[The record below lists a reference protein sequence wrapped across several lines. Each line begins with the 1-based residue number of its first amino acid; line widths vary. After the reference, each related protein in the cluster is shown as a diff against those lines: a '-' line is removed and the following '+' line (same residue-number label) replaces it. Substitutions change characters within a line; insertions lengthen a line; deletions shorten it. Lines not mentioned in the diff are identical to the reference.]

1 MSSDS
6 NSTKFKDFINT
17 SYINI
22 NKAIK
27 FLSTIFIRILDKLVN
42 GFTIKKTNTT
52 QHKYYRFFIGILLIV
67 ILGLFY
73 YLNEKQ
79 NLFAIKNT
87 KYEILFILLLILFSI
102 YSFLFFVY
110 RNHTEWTSPDT
121 ASEAAKAAKAGEA
134 GETAKAGEAG
144 ETTSKAGKESETTKD
159 GKDVKESEAA
169 KDGEATSKAA
179 KESEDREAIK
189 AAEDYDTNKEY
200 AEIYNS
206 EKRKI
211 IDLSDIKPTIDTK
224 GPSDDAKAS
233 SNDIKS
239 ATLNKE
245 NLKKTLTIPLFNI
258 MKYLFYLLLIISIPL
273 FIISN
278 ILYLHNNNDK
288 FFNITKNILIVLVVL
303 TALAIIAA
311 IFSIK
316 APTTSSGSIY
326 CEMPPKKKDGKDHT
340 FTELLKNYAYYFLC
354 IFKNFIFF
362 IPCLIVI
369 LVDELNKDIRLT
381 PGPVYIL
388 FFILILLVILLFLL
402 PVIFKFIKTSN
413 KSDVLQG
420 SGPFYLNQER
430 TLGKYQNLNT
440 NLSKNITLPNVIVE
454 QQTTTRPNEEKLD
467 KIMSA
472 FNINKDQYKD
482 QQNLLNNSLTTTTT
496 KDTSNNGPDI
506 KSYSFTLFNDINS
519 AFNIKGEYNN
529 SVISKEKFP
538 YNYTYSI
545 SFYIYL
551 NPQPENTSL
560 AYTKDTVLFN
570 YAFKPVILY
579 NGKSQKIIVKS
590 RTISNRGDQLD
601 TIYELEN
608 PKFQKWLFFVI
619 NYDNNIID
627 VFIDGKLVG
636 SKENVSPY
644 FKGDSITIGE
654 KDGIHGSIKEIY
666 YYDKIT
672 SVSTIELLYNLSKNS
687 A

>member
-6 NSTKFKDFINT
+6 NSTKLKDFVNT

-52 QHKYYRFFIGILLIV
+52 QHKYYRFFIGILLII

-110 RNHTEWTSPDT
+110 RNHTEWTSPVT
-121 ASEAAKAAKAGEA
+121 TTTTTTSEAAKAAKDGEA
-134 GETAKAGEAG
+134 GKAAKAGEAA
-144 ETTSKAGKESETTKD
+144 KA
-159 GKDVKESEAA
+159 A
-169 KDGEATSKAA
+169 KAA
-179 KESEDREAIK
+179 KESEDHEANK
-189 AAEDYDTNKEY
+189 AAEDYDTNKAYE
-200 AEIYNS
+200 EIYNS

-224 GPSDDAKAS
+224 GLSDDSKAS
-233 SNDIKS
+233 SDDIKS
-239 ATLNKE
+239 ATINKD

-467 KIMSA
+467 KLMSA
-472 FNINKDQYKD
+472 FNINKDQYKE
-482 QQNLLNNSLTTTTT
+482 QQNILNNSLTTT

>member
-496 KDTSNNGPDI
+496 KDTSSNEADI

-519 AFNIKGEYNN
+519 AFNIKGEYTN

>member
-1 MSSDS
+1 MSFDS
-6 NSTKFKDFINT
+6 NVTKFKEFVNT
-17 SYINI
+17 SYTES
-22 NKAIK
+22 NKTIK
-27 FLSTIFIRILDKLVN
+27 YLSTILIKILDKLVN
-42 GFTIKKTNTT
+42 GFTSTIKKTNTTNTT
-52 QHKYYRFFIGILLIV
+52 QHKYYRFFIGIVLIT
-67 ILGLFY
+67 ILSLFY

-87 KYEILFILLLILFSI
+87 KYEILFILILIGFSI
-102 YSFLFFVY
+102 YCFLFFVY
-110 RNHTEWTSPDT
+110 RNHTEWVGPATGAATGAASGAATGAAGAATGAAGATTGGGDPD
-121 ASEAAKAAKAGEA
+121 AIIDI
-134 GETAKAGEAG
+134 
-144 ETTSKAGKESETTKD
+144 SKA
-159 GKDVKESEAA
+159 
-169 KDGEATSKAA
+169 
-179 KESEDREAIK
+179 
-189 AAEDYDTNKEY
+189 YDTNNEY
-200 AEIYNS
+200 AKIYTTDSRN
-206 EKRKI
+206 I
-211 IDLSDIKPTIDTK
+211 ILKDNEETETI
-224 GPSDDAKAS
+224 
-233 SNDIKS
+233 
-239 ATLNKE
+239 NKD
-245 NLKKTLTIPLFNI
+245 NLKKTLTMPLFNI
-258 MKYLFYLLLIISIPL
+258 MKYLFYLLLIIIIPL
-273 FIISN
+273 YIISY

-288 FFNITKNILIVLVVL
+288 FFNITKNIVLVLIILIV
-303 TALAIIAA
+303 LAIIAA
-311 IFSIK
+311 LFSIK
-316 APTTSSGSIY
+316 TPSTSSASIY
-326 CEMPPKKKDGKDHT
+326 CDMPPKNKETK
-340 FTELLKNYAYYFLC
+340 FTQLLKNYGNFFLC

-369 LVDELNKDIRLT
+369 LIDELNKDIRLT
-381 PGPVYIL
+381 PAPVYIL
-388 FFILILLVILLFLL
+388 FFILILLIILLFLL
-402 PVIFKFIKTSN
+402 PIIFKFIKTSN

-430 TLGKYQNLNT
+430 SLGKYQNLNT
-440 NLSKNITLPNVIVE
+440 NLSKNITLPTIANE
-454 QQTTTRPNEEKLD
+454 QQITTRPNEENLD

-472 FNINKDQYKD
+472 FNIDKDEYKE
-482 QQNLLNNSLTTTTT
+482 QQKLLNNSVTTI
-496 KDTSNNGPDI
+496 KESSNNEVDI
-506 KSYSFTLFNDINS
+506 KAYTFTLFNDINS
-519 AFNIKGEYNN
+519 AFNIKTEYTN

-570 YAFKPVILY
+570 YAFKPVIYY

-601 TIYELEN
+601 TIYEMTN

-619 NYDNNIID
+619 NYDNNLID

-687 A
+687 K